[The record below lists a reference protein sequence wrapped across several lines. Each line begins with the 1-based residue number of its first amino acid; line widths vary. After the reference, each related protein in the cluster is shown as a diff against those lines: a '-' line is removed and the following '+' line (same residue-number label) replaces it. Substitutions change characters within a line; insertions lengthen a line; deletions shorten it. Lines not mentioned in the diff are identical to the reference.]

1 MKTVKARLTELKN
14 LINTKINE
22 DYEWMGEIKSPEIIK
37 EIEQL
42 YPLIEKIEKSG
53 KSLEISYAK
62 YISLQLIKKII
73 RILNKKRASNK
84 WDEYDVNS
92 FILSL

>member
-42 YPLIEKIEKSG
+42 YPLIEKIEN
-53 KSLEISYAK
+53 LEKVLKFPMQNIF
-62 YISLQLIKKII
+62 LF
-73 RILNKKRASNK
+73 N
-84 WDEYDVNS
+84 
-92 FILSL
+92 

>member
-14 LINTKINE
+14 LINTKINK

-37 EIEQL
+37 EIEKL

-53 KSLEISYAK
+53 KTLETVSYTH
-62 YISLQLIKKII
+62 LTLP
-73 RILNKKRASNK
+73 
-84 WDEYDVNS
+84 
-92 FILSL
+92 